1 MAPIFEYRAL
11 NEKGK
16 ELKGI
21 IDADNSAAARGKLR
35 SQGLHPTTVT
45 RTAEKQRSIS
55 RLRFKRARAQDIAV
69 SMRQF
74 STLLGSGLSLVESLT
89 ALMEQTD
96 HPQLKKT
103 FSRMREVVLEG
114 KPLSA
119 AMSEHSG
126 VFNELQI
133 NMIRAGE
140 GTGGLEVVLERLAE
154 LLEKRLELI
163 QRVRS
168 ALTYPI
174 FMLIIGF
181 GVLMFLMTFVVPRV
195 TGIFEEA
202 GQSLPAPTI
211 ALMAVAGVMQKIWWL
226 ILLIGIGLA
235 YLGVRFVRTKKGRE
249 VKDRLLLR
257 LPIFGSLEVKLV
269 VARFTRT
276 LGTLLQSGVT
286 LLPSL
291 DICRAVANNAVFE
304 RAIEN
309 IRDEVEAGKTLAG
322 PLRKAGVFPPM
333 AAHMAQSGEKSGK
346 LEEMMLRIADT
357 YEREVAN
364 SVNAMTS
371 LLEPIMILIMGV
383 AVGFIVLAVLL
394 PILDMSQA
402 IH

>member
-11 NEKGK
+11 TEKGK
-16 ELKGI
+16 EVKGI

-35 SQGLHPTTVT
+35 TQGLHPTTVN
-45 RTAEKQRSIS
+45 RSAEKQPAIS
-55 RLRFKRARAQDIAV
+55 RLRLKRVRAQDLAI

-74 STLLGSGLSLVESLT
+74 ATLLGSGLPLVESLT
-89 ALMEQTD
+89 ALMEQTE

-114 KPLSA
+114 KPLSFS
-119 AMSEHSG
+119 MGEHPS

-140 GTGGLEVVLERLAE
+140 GTGGLEVVLERQAE

-181 GVLMFLMTFVVPRV
+181 AVLMFLMSFVVPRV
-195 TGIFEEA
+195 TVIFKEA
-202 GQSLPAPTI
+202 GQTLPAPTV
-211 ALMAVAGVMQKIWWL
+211 ALMAMAGVMQKIWWL
-226 ILLIGIGLA
+226 ILLLVVGLVYA
-235 YLGVRFVRTKKGRE
+235 GMRFVRTKRGRE
-249 VKDRLLLR
+249 LKDRLLLR
-257 LPIFGSLEVKLV
+257 LPLFGNLEVKLV

-291 DICRAVANNAVFE
+291 DICKAVANNAVFE

-309 IRDEVEAGKTLAG
+309 IRDEVEAGKSLAA
-322 PLRKAGVFPPM
+322 PLRKSGIFPPM